1 MGPIQYDSCHNKKG
15 KFGQRHKTRK
25 KHREKTVTYNPRR
38 NTGRR
43 QSPTSQGERPG
54 KILALPR
61 TNPTDPLIWDF
72 QPLELWAKKF
82 LLFKTP
88 HLWYFFY
95 SSPSKLIQAVCG
107 GFLSIALW
115 NDDLVLFRP
124 VIRMG
129 FPGGAS
135 GREPACQCRR
145 YKKCGFDPWVGKVP

>member
-61 TNPTDPLIWDF
+61 TNPTDPLI
-72 QPLELWAKKF
+72 
-82 LLFKTP
+82 
-88 HLWYFFY
+88 
-95 SSPSKLIQAVCG
+95 
-107 GFLSIALW
+107 
-115 NDDLVLFRP
+115 
-124 VIRMG
+124 
-129 FPGGAS
+129 
-135 GREPACQCRR
+135 
-145 YKKCGFDPWVGKVP
+145 